1 MCGKKNHEEI
11 SKFSAKDADNY
22 VKYEH
27 ELEKFV
33 EAVDPLLGRSIHL
46 SVCPSI
52 YPYVCLFDCP
62 YNGSTKDAI
71 NNIKYEH

>member
-11 SKFSAKDADNY
+11 SKFSPKDAENY

-33 EAVDPLLGRSIHL
+33 EAVDPLLGRS
-46 SVCPSI
+46 VCPS
-52 YPYVCLFDCP
+52 VCLSV
-62 YNGSTKDAI
+62 YLSI
-71 NNIKYEH
+71 YLSVLIMY